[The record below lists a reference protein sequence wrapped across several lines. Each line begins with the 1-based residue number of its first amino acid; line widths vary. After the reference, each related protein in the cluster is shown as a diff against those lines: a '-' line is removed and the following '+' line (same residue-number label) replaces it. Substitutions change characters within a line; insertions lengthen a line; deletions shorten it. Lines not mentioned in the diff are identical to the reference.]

1 MSRAEREDIKKEGM
15 SATKKNESAEGSC
28 LGGLSGA
35 DSLYLSL
42 EDEEDGKNRLYGE
55 S

>member
-1 MSRAEREDIKKEGM
+1 MFVSRAEREDIKEEGM

-28 LGGLSGA
+28 LGRLSGP

-42 EDEEDGKNRLYGE
+42 
-55 S
+55 

>member
-1 MSRAEREDIKKEGM
+1 MSRAEREDIKEEGM
-15 SATKKNESAEGSC
+15 SATKENESTEGSC
-28 LGGLSGA
+28 LGGLSRA

-42 EDEEDGKNRLYGE
+42 EDEEDGENKLYGE